1 VENLRRSARGG
12 WQTNGEATPT
22 EILEALLASLEE
34 LHPAVE
40 DLRQQNEELIA
51 TRDALDEE

>member
-1 VENLRRSARGG
+1 
-12 WQTNGEATPT
+12 
-22 EILEALLASLEE
+22 LLASLEE

>member
-1 VENLRRSARGG
+1 MEGLRRRARG
-12 WQTNGEATPT
+12 WQANGEAIPT

-34 LHPAVE
+34 LRPAME